1 MNSAASRPAY
11 CASQRRRRRPIF
23 FSASAIP
30 RFLAQ
35 YPEISL
41 DLSFNEALTDIVAE
55 RFDAGIRIGERIER
69 DMIAVRVTDELP
81 LVVAGSPAYFA
92 QRGKPKSPKD
102 LVAHD
107 CLRTRF
113 ASGTYLPWR
122 FRVKRRDLEVHVE
135 GRLVVNSAS
144 LARRVAVE
152 GLALI
157 QTPLLF
163 IASDLSEGKLTTVL
177 EQWAPTPVTGFF
189 LYYPSRRQMRP
200 ALKALVDFLR
210 DEPWRVQATLA
221 MNRQETAVGNRSRWL
236 DGLGGPSVRHTK
248 AAHAMHAK
256 LAVDDS
262 AGVVPHSRRAYRMPE
277 VERACAHEI
286 DGLWTGDELG
296 FANPVESF
304 LAHELARSFRGSQ
317 RGTAATNSSTR
328 TRMTDCAEITAEGVH
343 HGKLSYRQR
352 AGGPPLLGAQGV
364 A

>member
-1 MNSAASRPAY
+1 MGMPMHAPSLAETTAFVAVVELKSFTKAAKQLALSPPRVSEMVRNLEERLGVRLVERTTRSVAPTAAGERLLERLRPVLDEYQSALESTNEFRGKPAGMLRVT
-11 CASQRRRRRPIF
+11 APLPAGAF
-23 FSASAIP
+23 FLDSAIP
-30 RFLAQ
+30 RFLKQ

-41 DLSFNEALTDIVAE
+41 DLSFNEALTDIVAD
-55 RFDAGIRIGERIER
+55 RFDAGIRIGERIVR

-81 LVVAGSPAYFA
+81 LVVAGSPTYFA

-107 CLRTRF
+107 CIRIRF

-135 GRLVVNSAS
+135 GRLVVNSVS

-157 QTPLLF
+157 QTPLLL

-210 DEPWRVQATLA
+210 DE
-221 MNRQETAVGNRSRWL
+221 
-236 DGLGGPSVRHTK
+236 
-248 AAHAMHAK
+248 
-256 LAVDDS
+256 
-262 AGVVPHSRRAYRMPE
+262 
-277 VERACAHEI
+277 
-286 DGLWTGDELG
+286 
-296 FANPVESF
+296 
-304 LAHELARSFRGSQ
+304 
-317 RGTAATNSSTR
+317 
-328 TRMTDCAEITAEGVH
+328 H
-343 HGKLSYRQR
+343 HGASKRPSQ
-352 AGGPPLLGAQGV
+352 
-364 A
+364 

>member
-1 MNSAASRPAY
+1 MGIPMHAPSLAETTAFVAVVELKSFTKAAKQLALSPPRVSEMVRNLEERLGVRLVERTTRSVAPTAAGERLLERLRPVLDEYQSALESANEFRGRPAGLLRLT
-11 CASQRRRRRPIF
+11 APPPADF
-23 FSASAIP
+23 FLGSAMP

-41 DLSFNEALTDIVAE
+41 DLPFNEALTDIVAE

-102 LVAHD
+102 LVAHE
-107 CLRTRF
+107 CIRVRF

-135 GRLVVNSAS
+135 GRLVVNSVS

-210 DEPWRVQATLA
+210 DE
-221 MNRQETAVGNRSRWL
+221 
-236 DGLGGPSVRHTK
+236 
-248 AAHAMHAK
+248 
-256 LAVDDS
+256 
-262 AGVVPHSRRAYRMPE
+262 
-277 VERACAHEI
+277 
-286 DGLWTGDELG
+286 
-296 FANPVESF
+296 
-304 LAHELARSFRGSQ
+304 
-317 RGTAATNSSTR
+317 
-328 TRMTDCAEITAEGVH
+328 H
-343 HGKLSYRQR
+343 HGASKRPSQ
-352 AGGPPLLGAQGV
+352 
-364 A
+364 

>member
-1 MNSAASRPAY
+1 DEYQAAVESSNEFRGRPAGLLRLT
-11 CASQRRRRRPIF
+11 AAPPAAEF
-23 FSASAIP
+23 LLGSAIA

-41 DLSFNEALTDIVAE
+41 DFSFNDALTDIVAE

-102 LVAHD
+102 LIAHD
-107 CLRTRF
+107 CIRIRF

-135 GRLVVNSAS
+135 GRLVVNSVS

-152 GLALI
+152 GLALV

-210 DEPWRVQATLA
+210 DE
-221 MNRQETAVGNRSRWL
+221 
-236 DGLGGPSVRHTK
+236 
-248 AAHAMHAK
+248 
-256 LAVDDS
+256 
-262 AGVVPHSRRAYRMPE
+262 Y
-277 VERACAHEI
+277 
-286 DGLWTGDELG
+286 
-296 FANPVESF
+296 
-304 LAHELARSFRGSQ
+304 
-317 RGTAATNSSTR
+317 
-328 TRMTDCAEITAEGVH
+328 
-343 HGKLSYRQR
+343 HG
-352 AGGPPLLGAQGV
+352 
-364 A
+364 

>member
-1 MNSAASRPAY
+1 MGMPMHAPSLAETTAFVAVVELKSFTKAAKQLALSPPRVSEMVRNLEERLGVRLVERTTRSVAPTAAGERLLERLRPVLDEYQSALESTNEFRGRPAGLLRLT
-11 CASQRRRRRPIF
+11 APPPAADF
-23 FSASAIP
+23 FLGSAIP

-41 DLSFNEALTDIVAE
+41 DLSFNDALTDIVAE

-107 CLRTRF
+107 CIRIRF

-122 FRVKRRDLEVHVE
+122 FRVKRRDLEVHVK
-135 GRLVVNSAS
+135 GRLVVNSVS

-210 DEPWRVQATLA
+210 DE
-221 MNRQETAVGNRSRWL
+221 
-236 DGLGGPSVRHTK
+236 
-248 AAHAMHAK
+248 
-256 LAVDDS
+256 
-262 AGVVPHSRRAYRMPE
+262 
-277 VERACAHEI
+277 
-286 DGLWTGDELG
+286 
-296 FANPVESF
+296 
-304 LAHELARSFRGSQ
+304 
-317 RGTAATNSSTR
+317 
-328 TRMTDCAEITAEGVH
+328 H
-343 HGKLSYRQR
+343 HGASKRPSQ
-352 AGGPPLLGAQGV
+352 
-364 A
+364 

>member
-1 MNSAASRPAY
+1 MGYSGFPNNGHADARTESCRNDRLRNIEERLNVRLVERTTRSVAPTAAGERLLERLRPILDEYQSALESANEFRGRPAGLLRLT
-11 CASQRRRRRPIF
+11 APPAADF
-23 FSASAIP
+23 FLGSAIP

-41 DLSFNEALTDIVAE
+41 DLSFTDALTDIVAE

-92 QRGKPKSPKD
+92 QRGKPKLPKD

-107 CLRTRF
+107 CVRIRF

-144 LARRVAVE
+144 LARRVAIE

-163 IASDLSEGKLTTVL
+163 IALDLSEGKLTTVL
-177 EQWAPTPVTGFF
+177 DQWAPTPVTGFF

-210 DEPWRVQATLA
+210 DEHHAASKR
-221 MNRQETAVGNRSRWL
+221 
-236 DGLGGPSVRHTK
+236 PS
-248 AAHAMHAK
+248 
-256 LAVDDS
+256 
-262 AGVVPHSRRAYRMPE
+262 
-277 VERACAHEI
+277 
-286 DGLWTGDELG
+286 
-296 FANPVESF
+296 
-304 LAHELARSFRGSQ
+304 Q
-317 RGTAATNSSTR
+317 
-328 TRMTDCAEITAEGVH
+328 
-343 HGKLSYRQR
+343 
-352 AGGPPLLGAQGV
+352 
-364 A
+364 